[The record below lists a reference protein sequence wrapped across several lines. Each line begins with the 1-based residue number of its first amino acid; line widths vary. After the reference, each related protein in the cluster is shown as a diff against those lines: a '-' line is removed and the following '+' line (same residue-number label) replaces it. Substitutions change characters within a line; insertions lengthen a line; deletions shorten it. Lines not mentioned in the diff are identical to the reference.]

1 MKPHHRASLLIGCL
15 VLLVLYL
22 PGGVSLV
29 GAWPKR
35 PDLSTVPTLN
45 SDAVASFAASSEGL
59 PDLHAPRGYGAPVTL
74 DQLSLERA
82 GDTYLGGQ

>member
-1 MKPHHRASLLIGCL
+1 MKKQHRASLLIGCL
-15 VLLVLYL
+15 GLLVLYL

-35 PDLSTVPTLN
+35 PDLGTVPVLHGGP
-45 SDAVASFAASSEGL
+45 VASVTTSPHGVPPLSVS
-59 PDLHAPRGYGAPVTL
+59 RGSKAPVTL
-74 DQLSLERA
+74 DELSLERA